1 MLKLSLCELDRFF
14 AAVAEKETLYLPV
27 DKDAGQA
34 QYKKWEAG
42 VKLSDALNTTRSA
55 KDFFFPQTENLAD
68 FRVSGKTVEIIDDR
82 KECEDFV
89 VFGVR
94 ACDARSFDVLDR
106 VFLADPVDTYYKNRR
121 DHGTVITLACDRPAE
136 TCFCRTFGID
146 AANPGGDVSAWKVDD
161 SAAHAKA
168 LYKCAV
174 SDVRDTASVVD
185 LLEAM
190 ELEKVSG
197 EYKAEISSK
206 DGKEVLAL
214 TLSEKISGK
223 DKKVF
228 DNNMKLCAQQMLALI
243 PGVQVVEWT
252 YSIESDSAEAEQA
265 TVSLDVDG
273 AKEGLSHDIRSYGKS
288 AKAVQKLLT
297 EQAGS

>member
-1 MLKLSLCELDRFF
+1 MSRMSSKKLVIFIVCVVAGI
-14 AAVAEKETLYLPV
+14 AAATAMVFSVSRSESSDQAEI
-27 DKDAGQA
+27 
-34 QYKKWEAG
+34 
-42 VKLSDALNTTRSA
+42 
-55 KDFFFPQTENLAD
+55 TENS
-68 FRVSGKTVEIIDDR
+68 SG
-82 KECEDFV
+82 
-89 VFGVR
+89 
-94 ACDARSFDVLDR
+94 
-106 VFLADPVDTYYKNRR
+106 
-121 DHGTVITLACDRPAE
+121 E
-136 TCFCRTFGID
+136 TS
-146 AANPGGDVSAWKVDD
+146 VSAWDVND

-174 SDVRDTASVVD
+174 SDVEDTASVVD
-185 LLEAM
+185 LLETM

-243 PGVQVVEWT
+243 PGVQAVEWT
-252 YSIESDSAEAEQA
+252 YAIESDSAEAEQA

-273 AKEGLSHDIRSYGKS
+273 AKEGLSDDIRSYGKS
-288 AKAVQKLLT
+288 AKAVHKLLR